1 MEREA
6 IKQYADW
13 LQTNTNEIVAQK
25 IKFDAEQVYRLI
37 DSLHVF
43 DQSVTS
49 FLTMTQETYYRTISD
64 HKLTLQGERDAM
76 NKLQDR
82 VLVNHVDG
90 ALAAG
95 EIHFEY
101 NHEDSYAEGYS
112 PRKDLQIIA
121 YSFKVLGAVVAIS
134 NTELVR
140 QHLSKDAAIS
150 IALAADALTHW
161 QEA

>member
-25 IKFDAEQVYRLI
+25 IKFEADKVYQLI
-37 DSLHVF
+37 DTLHIF
-43 DQSVTS
+43 EQPVTTY
-49 FLTMTQETYYRTISD
+49 LTMSQETYYRTVSD
-64 HKLTLQGERDAM
+64 HKLTLPGERDTM
-76 NKLQDR
+76 RKLQDR

-90 ALAAG
+90 ALADG
-95 EIHFEY
+95 EIQFEY
-101 NHEDSYAEGYS
+101 NHEDSYSEGYS

-134 NTELVR
+134 STELVR
-140 QHLSKDAAIS
+140 QNLSKDAAIS
-150 IALAADALTHW
+150 IALAADALTQW
-161 QEA
+161 QAA